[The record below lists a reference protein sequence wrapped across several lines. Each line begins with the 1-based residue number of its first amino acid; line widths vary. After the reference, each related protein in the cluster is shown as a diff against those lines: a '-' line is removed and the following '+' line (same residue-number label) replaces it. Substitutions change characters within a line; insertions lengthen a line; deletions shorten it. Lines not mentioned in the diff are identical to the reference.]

1 MPSSTFNLLC
11 KLSILGTQIKWSQ
24 TLALTTGLL
33 SLGVGGGVGWGG
45 VVIGHGDKD
54 RYSMTLWER
63 EGRGHS
69 ASSNNENLSC
79 VRLSHVSPTLQN
91 TGIVFASCKRSADK
105 LLTSGLCTACFKLLE
120 QV

>member
-1 MPSSTFNLLC
+1 MVSNSCFDNRFTF
-11 KLSILGTQIKWSQ
+11 
-24 TLALTTGLL
+24 TG
-33 SLGVGGGVGWGG
+33 SGGWGGVGG

-79 VRLSHVSPTLQN
+79 VRLSHVSLSR
-91 TGIVFASCKRSADK
+91 V
-105 LLTSGLCTACFKLLE
+105 LVKLLE
-120 QV
+120 FVTSLIEQSDLLGCSDKTGTVAI